1 MERQLKTRQICLFF
15 VSFLPITK
23 LFAMPSIMAS
33 IAGRNLWIS
42 GLINVLL
49 DFITLSFLIVVAKK
63 NNKTFFELLTSA
75 FGEKA
80 TKIISILYVLYF
92 LFKSAFPIMEQKD
105 YINATLYFAK
115 PSSFYFLP
123 FFAVAFFLCSKKLR
137 ILGRLADVL
146 FTITLSGY
154 ALLMALAIK
163 NTDFLAIL
171 PIGKCSAGEIINGSH
186 SSLAWFGDSAYF
198 LFFLGNYDHRK
209 GDTIKLLGSY
219 IANSLMV
226 LLFLIVFYGVFTF
239 IAFRQKFA
247 LTDIAKYTSVISNT
261 GRFDYIASMSLLFS
275 GIISIIL
282 PLFFASKI
290 IEEIFSLKSPLIAS
304 LICVAVSFTLSIIF
318 AQYYYS
324 IEKFMTSFAGIIL
337 LLFGNV
343 FPILFI
349 FLIGKSNGEK
359 DKEIINAKKRI
370 QA

>member
-1 MERQLKTRQICLFF
+1 MQKQLKTRQICLFF
-15 VSFLPITK
+15 IAFLPITK

-33 IAGRNLWIS
+33 IAGRNLWLS
-42 GLINVLL
+42 GLINVIF
-49 DFITLSFLIVVAKK
+49 DIITLSFLIVVAKK

-75 FGEKA
+75 LGQKA
-80 TKIISILYVLYF
+80 TKIISMLYVLYF

-115 PSSFYFLP
+115 PSAFYFLP

-137 ILGRLADVL
+137 ILGRLSDVL
-146 FTITLSGY
+146 FTFTLSGY
-154 ALLMALAIK
+154 ALLIALAIR
-163 NTDFLAIL
+163 NTDFLSIL
-171 PIGKCSAGEIINGSH
+171 PIGKCSVGEIMNGSY

-198 LFFLGNYDHRK
+198 LFFLGNYEHRK
-209 GDTIKLLGSY
+209 GDEIRLLGSY
-219 IANSLMV
+219 IASSLMV

-275 GIISIIL
+275 GIISVIL

-290 IEEIFSLKSPLIAS
+290 IEEVFSLKSPLIAS
-304 LICVAVSFTLSIIF
+304 LICVAISFTLTIIF

-324 IEKFMTSFAGIIL
+324 IEKFMTGSAGIIL

-349 FLIGKSNGEK
+349 FLIGKSKDDEK
-359 DKEIINAKKRI
+359 KEIINAKKRI